1 MDTSALPAA
10 VWKYKPESFRGYRFK
25 DDPTRRDGLWS
36 DIASIR
42 VMG

>member
-1 MDTSALPAA
+1 MDTAAGTSA
-10 VWKYKPESFRGYRFK
+10 VWRYNPESFRGYRLN

-36 DIASIR
+36 DIASIS